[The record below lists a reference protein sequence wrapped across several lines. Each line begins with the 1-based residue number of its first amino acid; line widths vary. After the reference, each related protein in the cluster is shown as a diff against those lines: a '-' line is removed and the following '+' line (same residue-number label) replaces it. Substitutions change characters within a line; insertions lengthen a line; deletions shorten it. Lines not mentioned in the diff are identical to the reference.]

1 MSEDL
6 EAPDESR
13 LIRIAKN
20 GVRVRG
26 KIKLLTCLL
35 QSGGIWPVGG
45 RVALLEKQS
54 HAINSSL
61 WLVVFFGC
69 VSKLE
74 PKKLKF
80 KTKIKMNSNV

>member
-26 KIKLLTCLL
+26 KNKIINLSPL
-35 QSGGIWPVGG
+35 QSGGIGQLEEGLRFSKNSRTLLILLFGWLCFL
-45 RVALLEKQS
+45 VA
-54 HAINSSL
+54 SL
-61 WLVVFFGC
+61 SWNQKNQNL
-69 VSKLE
+69 K
-74 PKKLKF
+74 PKLK
-80 KTKIKMNSNV
+80 